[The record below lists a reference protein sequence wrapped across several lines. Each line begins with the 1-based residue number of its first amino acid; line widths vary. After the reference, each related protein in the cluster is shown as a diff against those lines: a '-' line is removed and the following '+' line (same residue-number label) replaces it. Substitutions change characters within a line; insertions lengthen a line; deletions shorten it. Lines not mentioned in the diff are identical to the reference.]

1 MSDTTNTERS
11 AFTIIKTAPGNV
23 MLRLA
28 AVDNPGFSRLVYL
41 TNRAPRQ
48 VLPVNF
54 ALDVFAD
61 PGNFATY
68 KQGLFTF
75 DDNDA
80 IKQIA
85 VEHSYYF
92 DSDYEQFIPAKIN
105 QEDEINNIIKKGNR
119 TAILNACQKYGGE
132 MVKQVAITHVTEY
145 TMAVVKMCEELW
157 KIQLT
162 EMDA

>member
-1 MSDTTNTERS
+1 MSDTTEKS

-23 MLRLA
+23 MIKLHA
-28 AVDNPGFSRLVYL
+28 IDNPGFSRLVYL

-75 DDNDA
+75 DDNEA

-85 VEHSYYF
+85 IERSYYF
-92 DSDYEQFIPAKIN
+92 DSDYDKLVPAKIT
-105 QEDEINNIIKKGNR
+105 QEEDIDNIIKSGVRSKV
-119 TAILNACQKYGGE
+119 IEACSKYGGE
-132 MVKQVAITHVTEY
+132 LVKQTAINHVSEY
-145 TMAVVKMCEELW
+145 TMSVIKMCEDIW
-157 KIQLT
+157 HIQLT
-162 EMDA
+162 EVAA

>member
-1 MSDTTNTERS
+1 MSDTTEKS
-11 AFTIIKTAPGNV
+11 AFTIIKTTPGNV
-23 MLRLA
+23 MIKLHA
-28 AVDNPGFSRLVYL
+28 IDNPGFSRLVYL

-75 DDNDA
+75 DDNEA

-85 VEHSYYF
+85 IERSYYF
-92 DSDYEQFIPAKIN
+92 DSDYDKLVPAKIT
-105 QEDEINNIIKKGNR
+105 QEEDINNIIKSGVRSKV
-119 TAILNACQKYGGE
+119 IEACSKYGGE
-132 MVKQVAITHVTEY
+132 LVKQTAINHVSEY
-145 TMAVVKMCEELW
+145 TMSVIKMCEDIW
-157 KIQLT
+157 HIQLT
-162 EMDA
+162 EVDA